1 LLSQQRYSPRVE
13 ETLVQLATETTFG
26 KAVRLLKRLT
36 GVLTSKSTARRR
48 TYAAGTAALA
58 LEAAEEAQLV
68 ANPPPVQPSAVCLQL
83 SIDATTIP
91 LVGGLWTEAKLG
103 SIARVVQGRAKDGQ
117 PLAKAVDLTY
127 AARWEPAEEFGQT
140 FTVEAQRRQVDGAAL
155 VVSPNDGALWIQGI
169 VDLIA
174 PQAVR
179 ILDEPHGAEHLTLI
193 SQLVFGPTSLVATDW
208 VARQR
213 TALLE
218 DPDGPTRVLA
228 ALDAALAQGPHPQA
242 PRTAEDPDPAKAL
255 AREVAYFHT
264 RADEIRYV
272 AFRQAG
278 YPIGSGCVE
287 SGHGVVITPRFK
299 GAGRRWAAA
308 HLNPLLVLRTIEAN
322 DRWESTWPTIWR
334 ELLTST
340 SQLRQSAQQQRRAL
354 RLLAASD
361 PTSTTPLLAGSHA
374 TPPAHTAD
382 PAPAPPVPAP
392 KTARAQGTAPRTRR
406 PAPDHPWRRPLSP
419 ATQPLA
425 S

>member
-1 LLSQQRYSPRVE
+1 M
-13 ETLVQLATETTFG
+13 QLANEPTFG

-58 LEAAEEAQLV
+58 LEAAEQAHLV
-68 ANPPPVQPSAVCLQL
+68 ADPPPVQPSAACLQL
-83 SIDATTIP
+83 SIDATKIP

-103 SIARVVQGRAKDGQ
+103 SIARVVAGRAKDGT
-117 PLAKAVDLTY
+117 PVAKAVDLTY
-127 AARWEPAEEFGQT
+127 AARWEPAAQFGET
-140 FTVEAQRRQVDGAAL
+140 CTVEAQRRQVDGAAL

-179 ILDEPHGAEHLTLI
+179 ILDEPHGAEHLTLV

-213 TALLE
+213 TALLA
-218 DPDGPTRVLA
+218 DPDGPTHVLA
-228 ALDAALAQGPHPQA
+228 ALDHALAQGPHPQA
-242 PRTAEDPDPAKAL
+242 PRTQEDPDPAKAL

-264 RADEIRYV
+264 RADEICYV

-322 DRWESTWPTIWR
+322 DRWETTWPRIWQ
-334 ELLTST
+334 ELQTSNSQQRLT
-340 SQLRQSAQQQRRAL
+340 AQQQRRTL
-354 RLLAASD
+354 RLVQTTASPPPAPD
-361 PTSTTPLLAGSHA
+361 RGDAQPTTAP
-374 TPPAHTAD
+374 TPPLVQA
-382 PAPAPPVPAP
+382 PAAATSLPPAPPA
-392 KTARAQGTAPRTRR
+392 ARRTRGTAPRPPR
-406 PAPDHPWRRPLSP
+406 PAPDHPWRRLCLPSKQL
-419 ATQPLA
+419 QA